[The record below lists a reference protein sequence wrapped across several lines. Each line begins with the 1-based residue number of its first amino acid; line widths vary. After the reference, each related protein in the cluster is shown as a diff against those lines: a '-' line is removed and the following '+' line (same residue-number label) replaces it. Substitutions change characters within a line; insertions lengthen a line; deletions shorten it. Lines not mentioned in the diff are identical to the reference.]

1 MEGVNNIEKLKDDL
15 SATEG
20 TLDDMRGRLM
30 ELEGMASKT
39 YFESLS
45 AIMPDMWKFAGRS
58 INPAVDEFN
67 CLFVYIFPMD
77 DKSFK
82 QVKLIGQAF
91 DKDLVSDEVV
101 TMFF

>member
-1 MEGVNNIEKLKDDL
+1 MIYDIVNVKVRKKVSDSCKDYGLYRVQKSVFLGDL
-15 SATEG
+15 NSNQRDSLALECE
-20 TLDDMRGRLM
+20 
-30 ELEGMASKT
+30 EL
-39 YFESLS
+39 
-45 AIMPDMWKFAGRS
+45 
-58 INPAVDEFN
+58 VDIDTDS
-67 CLFVYIFPMD
+67 VYIFPMD

>member
-1 MEGVNNIEKLKDDL
+1 MIYDIVNDKVRKKVSDSCKDYGLYRVQKSVFLGDL
-15 SATEG
+15 NSNQRDSLALECE
-20 TLDDMRGRLM
+20 
-30 ELEGMASKT
+30 EL
-39 YFESLS
+39 
-45 AIMPDMWKFAGRS
+45 
-58 INPAVDEFN
+58 VDIDTDS
-67 CLFVYIFPMD
+67 VYIFPMD